1 MQVEVRL
8 TPPPAGAPL
17 PKLVVFDLD
26 DTVWFPELYMMNG
39 APWSVDELGRVTDVS
54 GEELRIYPAAREA
67 IALIST
73 HEAFAETKVAV
84 ASRTNR
90 AQWAFAAME
99 LHAPRSRYSYAPN
112 LDASSDA
119 SSVGTTSSGTISP
132 KKEKHPSQTPKGH
145 IAHPEPKTLR
155 EVVGDLAEIY
165 TGSKKAHFRN
175 LREKTGTPY
184 KDMLFFDNERV
195 NVMEVG
201 QLGVC
206 SVYCPGG
213 MSQGAW
219 EEGLRT
225 FADNASRRKAK

>member
-1 MQVEVRL
+1 MHVEVRL
-8 TPPPAGAPL
+8 TPPSFGAPL

-67 IALIST
+67 IAMLST
-73 HEAFAETKVAV
+73 HEAFAETRVAV

-90 AQWAFAAME
+90 AQWALAAMA
-99 LHAPRSRYSYAPN
+99 LHAPRSRFERTLSPSSNPQDESPNSTTRTRRPPSTTPSRQMLAP
-112 LDASSDA
+112 
-119 SSVGTTSSGTISP
+119 
-132 KKEKHPSQTPKGH
+132 
-145 IAHPEPKTLR
+145 PKTLR

-165 TGSKKAHFRN
+165 TGSKKAHFQK

-184 KDMLFFDNERV
+184 SDMLFFDNERV
-195 NVMEVG
+195 NVTEVG
-201 QLGVC
+201 QLGVV

-213 MSQGAW
+213 MSRGAW
-219 EEGLRT
+219 EEGLKT
-225 FADNASRRKAK
+225 FADNAARRRAK

>member
-1 MQVEVRL
+1 ML
-8 TPPPAGAPL
+8 
-17 PKLVVFDLD
+17 
-26 DTVWFPELYMMNG
+26 
-39 APWSVDELGRVTDVS
+39 
-54 GEELRIYPAAREA
+54 
-67 IALIST
+67 ST

-90 AQWAFAAME
+90 AQWAYAAME

-112 LDASSDA
+112 ADASSDA

-165 TGSKKAHFRN
+165 TGSKKAHFQN
-175 LREKTGTPY
+175 LREKTGMAY

>member
-8 TPPPAGAPL
+8 EPPPAGAPL

-67 IALIST
+67 IAMLST

-90 AQWAFAAME
+90 AQWAYAAME
-99 LHAPRSRYSYAPN
+99 LHAPTSRYARAFSPN
-112 LDASSDA
+112 ANASSDA
-119 SSVGTTSSGTISP
+119 SSSGTTGTISP
-132 KKEKHPSQTPKGH
+132 SKKTPSRRVALAP
-145 IAHPEPKTLR
+145 PKTLR

-165 TGSKKAHFRN
+165 TGSKKAHFQK

-184 KDMLFFDNERV
+184 SDMLFFDNERV
-195 NVMEVG
+195 NVTEVG
-201 QLGVC
+201 QLGVV

-225 FADNASRRKAK
+225 FADNAARRKAK

>member
-1 MQVEVRL
+1 MEVRL
-8 TPPPAGAPL
+8 EPPPAGAPL

-67 IALIST
+67 IAMLST
-73 HEAFAETKVAV
+73 HEACKETKVAV

-90 AQWAFAAME
+90 AQWAYAAME
-99 LHAPRSRYSYAPN
+99 LHAPTSRYARAFSPN
-112 LDASSDA
+112 ASSDASSDA
-119 SSVGTTSSGTISP
+119 SSSGTTLLTISP
-132 KKEKHPSQTPKGH
+132 SKKTPSRRVKLAPPKT
-145 IAHPEPKTLR
+145 KTLR

-165 TGSKKAHFRN
+165 TGSKKAHFQK

-184 KDMLFFDNERV
+184 SDMLFFDNERV
-195 NVMEVG
+195 NVTEVG

-225 FADNASRRKAK
+225 FAENAARRKAK